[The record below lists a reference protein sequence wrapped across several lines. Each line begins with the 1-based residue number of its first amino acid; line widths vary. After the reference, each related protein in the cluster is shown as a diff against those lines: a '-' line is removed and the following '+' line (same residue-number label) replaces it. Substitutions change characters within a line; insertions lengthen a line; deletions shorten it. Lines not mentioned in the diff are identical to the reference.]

1 VRIIQPAKV
10 KYTLKDLTKD
20 VLLLAAV
27 GAAVPVVV
35 AFPCIAL
42 ALRPL
47 LKNQYPPS
55 EIKRTLKRL
64 HAQELIDI
72 REDGKFTKIELREK
86 GKKKILSFD
95 IENLKLKRQNWDG
108 WWRVVIFDI
117 PEKNRDARDFLRAKL
132 KEVGFF
138 KLQKS
143 VLVTPWDCQEI
154 VDFVKH
160 YYQVGEYVDLV
171 MAKQFKNDE
180 QLKHYFRL

>member
-1 VRIIQPAKV
+1 VRIIQPDKV

-27 GAAVPVVV
+27 GTVVPLVV
-35 AFPCIAL
+35 AFPAIGL
-42 ALRPL
+42 AFKPL
-47 LKNQYPPS
+47 LKKQYPPS

-64 HAQELIDI
+64 DEQKLITI
-72 REDGKFTKIELREK
+72 TEDGKFTKIELRDK
-86 GKKKILSFD
+86 GRKKILTYD
-95 IENLKLKRQNWDG
+95 IEELKLKRQKWDG

-132 KEVGFF
+132 REVGFY

-143 VLVTPWDCQEI
+143 VLVTPWDCKDI

-171 MAKQFKNDE
+171 LAKQFANE
-180 QLKHYFRL
+180 QQLKNYFRL